1 MKTAASVRGK
11 RRSMS
16 ISCDSIVTSRVTSAT
31 SNIQIGL
38 FNWPS
43 TTPLPGSV
51 LKTDG
56 LGNLTFEVPNV
67 HTSVDTAAPAY
78 AISTSDDIVAVAG
91 TLDTTLTLPDP
102 SSKVV
107 GDLIVVVKEGGGD
120 NSVTVVPFG
129 TELLSGGSSVVLSQ
143 AYGSLKIYTNGTDWF
158 ALF

>member
-1 MKTAASVRGK
+1 
-11 RRSMS
+11 MS

-31 SNIQIGL
+31 SSIQIGL
-38 FNWPS
+38 FTWPS
-43 TTPLPGSV
+43 TTPPAGSV

-56 LGNLTFEVPNV
+56 IGNLTFEVPNV
-67 HTSVDTAAPAY
+67 HTAVDAASSAY

-102 SSKVV
+102 SSKVT
-107 GDLIVVVKEGGGD
+107 GDMIVVVKEGGGD
-120 NSVTVVPFG
+120 NNVTVVPFG

-143 AYGSLKIYTNGTDWF
+143 PYGSFKIYTNGTDWF